1 MAGKR
6 GSTKSSS
13 PVCPGAPKMTKN
25 TTKKRSAAEVSSSSS
40 PANDG
45 QPKKKRGRPS
55 KADLLARQQSSE
67 NGNGGGADDTQDK
80 AEDQMEGVVKE
91 SIKEVDNVKGDANGA
106 DSPADTP
113 KKKRGRPSKADLL
126 ARQQSLEESTTS
138 ESKKEG
144 SVKDGEKEN
153 GEKDGEK
160 ENGEKA
166 AEDGDKMTGVENE
179 ANGHANGSHNGDE
192 AGKPEEHTNGTNGK
206 LEGEAHEEKN
216 AFDLVKSGLNDENL
230 KTKEKSSAP
239 SQEPKAPTAIPS
251 VEHATEVKENTEPKE
266 ETTPQGETAVKDFA
280 RQEEISSSI
289 LEKGIIYFFFRSRV
303 NVDEP
308 QGIEDVARSYVV
320 LRPLPL
326 GAKISEGTL
335 ADDGNARLLALPK
348 KKLPEGGKDRFL
360 VFVEKKGVTVKELR
374 EQLSGDEYANKT
386 QGTTNVQPATP
397 FAEGIYAI
405 TSTTRE
411 SHLAYHITVPEKVGE
426 IQNELGLKQKGSFV
440 VSAKNPETGNGNVGL
455 ENPAKY
461 PEDLQT
467 KFRGLRWMPLIPELL
482 EYENTQFLVIGEAA
496 GNMDKALEEMKK
508 DEKDE
513 TKEKPEEEVE
523 KLVEEDHDRIASLE
537 EDDPIFADLGLSAG
551 EHNHLTSTW

>member
-25 TTKKRSAAEVSSSSS
+25 TVKKRSAAEVSSS
-40 PANDG
+40 PVNDG

-67 NGNGGGADDTQDK
+67 NGNGDDTNDAQDK
-80 AEDQMEGVVKE
+80 AEDEMEGVVKE

-106 DSPADTP
+106 ASPTDTP

-126 ARQQSLEESTTS
+126 ARQQASEESTTG
-138 ESKKEG
+138 ESKKEEN
-144 SVKDGEKEN
+144 VKNGEEEN
-153 GEKDGEK
+153 GEKP
-160 ENGEKA
+160 
-166 AEDGDKMTGVENE
+166 AEDGDEMTGVE
-179 ANGHANGSHNGDE
+179 ANGHTNGSHNGDE
-192 AGKPEEHTNGTNGK
+192 AGKAEEHTNGTNGK

-230 KTKEKSSAP
+230 KPKEKSSAP
-239 SQEPKAPTAIPS
+239 SPEPKAPAPIPS
-251 VEHATEVKENTEPKE
+251 AEPATATEGEKNTEPKE
-266 ETTPQGETAVKDFA
+266 ETNPQSDTAVKDFA
-280 RQEEISSSI
+280 RQDEIPSSI

-308 QGIEDVARSYVV
+308 QGIEDVARSYIV

-374 EQLSGDEYANKT
+374 EQLSGDEYATKT

-461 PEDLQT
+461 PEELQK

-523 KLVEEDHDRIASLE
+523 KLVEEDHDRVASLK